1 MKAVHITAPGVSTII
16 ETPIPDLKPGKALI
30 RTRMLSLCGSDLRHL
45 HNLPAEKYPIAPG
58 ATGHEMIGIVEAVAN
73 PNAPIKVGDVALT
86 LAPDHYAMA
95 EYYSAP
101 YEHVLVLPK
110 NRTPEEFLQAQQLG
124 TVIYACKALPN
135 LLGKNVVVIGQ
146 GSAGLWF
153 NFMTRRLGANRVI
166 AIDLEPNRLELSRQY
181 GATHT
186 ILGPTTEPAEIIRE
200 ITGGSIADVVIEA
213 AGEDETVN
221 LGIDLLRDYGFLLCF
236 GVPRSETLIF
246 RYSNFFMKCLTAK
259 AIVHASREQDQRS
272 TKIALSYIENGIVD
286 VKPILTHRFPFNRVS
301 EAYNLAHTREDGA
314 VKIIVDMPA

>member
-1 MKAVHITAPGVSTII
+1 MKAVQITAPGVTTIT
-16 ETPIPDLKPGKALI
+16 EAPVPDLKPGKALI

-45 HNLPAEKYPIAPG
+45 YNLPPEAYPSAPG
-58 ATGHEMIGIVEAVAN
+58 ATGHEMVGIVEAVAD
-73 PNAPIKVGDVALT
+73 PNAPVKVGDVALT

-101 YEHVLVLPK
+101 YEHVLVLPT

-124 TVIYACKALPN
+124 TVIYACRELPS
-135 LLGKNVVVIGQ
+135 LVGKDVVVIGQ

-166 AIDLEPNRLELSRQY
+166 AIDLEPSRLELSSQY

-186 ILGPTTEPAEIIRE
+186 LLGPTSEPAERIRE
-200 ITGGSIADVVIEA
+200 ITGGALVDVVIEA

-221 LGIDLLRDYGFLLCF
+221 LGIDLLRDYAFLLYF
-236 GVPRSETLIF
+236 GVPRSETLTF
-246 RYSNFFMKCLTAK
+246 RFRDFFMKCLRAK
-259 AIVHASREQDQRS
+259 AIVHASREQGQHS

-286 VKPILTHRFPFNRVS
+286 VTPILTHRFPFNRVS
-301 EAYNLAHTREDGA
+301 EAYNLARTREDGA
-314 VKIIVDMPA
+314 VKIIIDMPA